1 MSGSSKEKPTLKDL
15 DGVGPTL
22 QERLKESGYSSL
34 KKLTK
39 AQPEEVAEVKGIS
52 KRKAEDLIAQAK
64 KLVPKPKKKKK
75 KPKKKQPSLSDI
87 SGVGPTLEERLIDAG
102 YKNLIDL
109 AQAEAGEI
117 ATKVDGISENRAE
130 EMILAAQDMLPEKP
144 KKKKKAKTPIPP
156 KETKVPEEAG
166 PEIGTEPEVDE
177 RIWRI
182 AKKKKQRKPKFRHNQ
197 AHRWK
202 RVDDSWR
209 RVRGI
214 DSDIREKKKGHIK
227 MPSAGFR
234 TPKEVRGL
242 HPSGYEEVLVHR
254 PADLEGL
261 DPTRQAVRIGGT
273 VGERKRQNIIQK
285 ADTMMLRVL
294 NPGVE
299 EAIIE
304 EELFEELE
312 GLEDIEVE

>member
-1 MSGSSKEKPTLKDL
+1 IAS
-15 DGVGPTL
+15 
-22 QERLKESGYSSL
+22 
-34 KKLTK
+34 
-39 AQPEEVAEVKGIS
+39 EVDGIS
-52 KRKAEDLIAQAK
+52 ENKAGEMIAEAK

-75 KPKKKQPSLSDI
+75 KKKEPSLSDI
-87 SGVGPTLEERLIDAG
+87 SGVGPTLRDRLVDAG
-102 YKNLIDL
+102 YKTLKDL
-109 AQAEAGEI
+109 TTAKAANI
-117 ATKVDGISENRAE
+117 ASEVDGISENKAG
-130 EMILAAQDMLPEKP
+130 EMIAQAQEVLPKEA
-144 KKKKKAKTPIPP
+144 KKKRKPRPP
-156 KETKVPEEAG
+156 KEAEVSEE
-166 PEIGTEPEVDE
+166 PSLENDTEPEIDE
-177 RIWRI
+177 RLWKI
-182 AKKKKQRKPKFRHNQ
+182 AKKKRERKPKFRHNQ

-202 RVDDSWR
+202 RVKDSWR

-261 DPTRQAVRIGGT
+261 DPTKQAVRIGGT

-285 ADTMMLRVL
+285 ADAMMLRIL

>member
-1 MSGSSKEKPTLKDL
+1 MTGDSKEEPTLKDL

-22 QERLKESGYSSL
+22 QERLTKGGYSSL
-34 KKLTK
+34 KNLAK
-39 AQPEEVAEVKGIS
+39 AEPEELAEVKGIS
-52 KRKAEDLIAQAK
+52 KGKAKDLITQAE
-64 KLVPKPKKKKK
+64 KLAPKPKKKKK
-75 KPKKKQPSLSDI
+75 EPSLSDI
-87 SGVGPTLEERLIDAG
+87 SGVGPTLQDRLVDAG
-102 YKNLIDL
+102 YKTLKDL
-109 AQAEAGEI
+109 TTAKAVNI
-117 ATKVDGISENRAE
+117 ASEVDGISESKAG
-130 EMILAAQDMLPEKP
+130 EMIAQAQEMLPKEP
-144 KKKKKAKTPIPP
+144 KKKKKPRTP
-156 KETKVPEEAG
+156 KEAEVSEE
-166 PEIGTEPEVDE
+166 PSLEIDTEPEIDE
-177 RIWRI
+177 RLWKI
-182 AKKKKQRKPKFRHNQ
+182 AKKKRERKPKFRHNQ
-197 AHRWK
+197 SHRWK
-202 RVDDSWR
+202 RVKDSWR

-261 DPTRQAVRIGGT
+261 DPTKQAVRIGGT

-285 ADTMMLRVL
+285 ADAMMLRIL

>member
-34 KKLTK
+34 KKLAK
-39 AQPEEVAEVKGIS
+39 AQPEKVAEVKGIS
-52 KRKAEDLIAQAK
+52 ESKAEDLIAQAK

-75 KPKKKQPSLSDI
+75 KAKKKEPSLSDI

-102 YKNLIDL
+102 YKNLNDL
-109 AQAEAGEI
+109 ARAEAEEV
-117 ATKVDGISENRAE
+117 ATKVDGISESRAE
-130 EMILAAQDMLPEKP
+130 EMISAAEDMLPEKP
-144 KKKKKAKTPIPP
+144 KKKKKAKKPTPPE
-156 KETKVPEEAG
+156 KAVAPEEPG
-166 PEIGTEPEVDE
+166 PEMETEPEIDE

-261 DPTRQAVRIGGT
+261 DPTKQAVRIGGT

-285 ADTMMLRVL
+285 ADAMMLRVL

>member
-22 QERLKESGYSSL
+22 QGRLKESGYSSL

-52 KRKAEDLIAQAK
+52 KSKAEDLIAQAK
-64 KLVPKPKKKKK
+64 KLVPKPKKERK
-75 KPKKKQPSLSDI
+75 KPKKKEPSLSDI
-87 SGVGPTLEERLIDAG
+87 SGVGPTLEERLIDGG
-102 YKNLIDL
+102 YKNLNDL

-130 EMILAAQDMLPEKP
+130 EMISAAQDMIPEKA
-144 KKKKKAKTPIPP
+144 KKPSPP
-156 KETKVPEEAG
+156 KETEVPEEAG
-166 PEIGTEPEVDE
+166 PEIDTKPEVDE

-254 PADLEGL
+254 PADLEEL

-285 ADTMMLRVL
+285 ADAMMLRVL